1 MKRLVK
7 GIVVGIGIIAVGM
20 ALVRGGMKIGYQLVE
35 DIKQDA
41 IEEYKI
47 EMKEER
53 EHSKQYT
60 AEILTPIKPVN
71 QYILAQEGIAC

>member
-7 GIVVGIGIIAVGM
+7 GIVVGIGIIAVGVL
-20 ALVRGGMKIGYQLVE
+20 LVRGGMKIGYQLVE

-47 EMKEER
+47 EMKEKER
-53 EHSKQYT
+53 VSKQYQV
-60 AEILTPIKPVN
+60 EILDPVKPVN
-71 QYILAQEGIAC
+71 QYVLAQEGIAI